1 MEDYGTE
8 LLVSSQHSAND
19 RGKIEVHELHTTL
32 EAGGVLVSMGT
43 TRALH
48 ARRRLALPWTLL
60 LGAGASYYHSKETHP
75 VKNDSDRN
83 CTAWEKGGDETKD
96 IPPPLNLP
104 WKGSRILQVHPENP
118 NRTELRPLVSDHPA
132 KPPGE
137 LPIELPT
144 CQSAWDTFTSKIG
157 IVKDS
162 FGSPNWPELITQ
174 YVAPAWTALLPATI
188 QTLQRELTMAKGS
201 LADEIWSE
209 AHDAELNPEI
219 TREARVRIGEDL
231 CREER
236 DFQWRRR
243 QTMIKSLASYLGLR
257 EKDIHPDDMPVIA
270 MCSSGGGLRA
280 LVAGAGSFLA
290 TKEAGLWDCTM
301 YTAGVSGSCWL
312 QAIYNSSLGGQD
324 FVKVVQH
331 LKTRLGI
338 HIAFPPEVLRQLTT
352 APTNKYLL
360 RGLVEKLKANPESEF
375 GLVDIYGLL
384 LTARLLVPTRQP
396 LDLHDRDLKLS
407 NQRVFTDNGAN
418 PLPIYTAVRHEIPPE
433 DTTAPDLSMKLIS
446 DGLKPETKQETWFEW
461 FEFTPYELFCEELTA
476 GIPMWAT
483 GRQFWEGRD
492 VPTSNDYAVPELR
505 ISVFMGIWGSAFC
518 ATLAHYYKEVRPAL
532 RGLAGFG
539 GIDAVLEGKS
549 DDLIRVHPFDPAPV
563 PNFALGLRDRL
574 PKTCP
579 ESIFRDKELRLMD
592 AGMSNNLPIYP
603 LLRPGRNVDMIVVFD
618 ASADVKEE
626 NWLSVVEGYARQR
639 GVKGWPIGSGWPK
652 PGSKPAE
659 TAKAIEEAAGSS
671 LEKSDENLSSAKKQ
685 SREPSNRGTGMD
697 MESREAVSSET
708 QDSTKPS
715 PDPEMTDL
723 GYCNVWLGTTQTQTS
738 TKEPPPSKRLFH
750 LPPQDDSD
758 SDFSLMHPDA
768 GIAVVYFPLLKNP
781 AATAVKQTAP
791 PPPPSSTAPAGS
803 SENTNPSPEPS
814 WAAGSIDP
822 ACNDFMSTWNFVYT
836 PEQVDGVVGLAKANF
851 VEGEDRVKRVVRG
864 IYERKKRARLQ
875 RMREGELESLRLFS

>member
-1 MEDYGTE
+1 
-8 LLVSSQHSAND
+8 
-19 RGKIEVHELHTTL
+19 
-32 EAGGVLVSMGT
+32 MGT
-43 TRALH
+43 ARALH
-48 ARRRLALPWTLL
+48 ARRRLPLTWIAL
-60 LGAGASYYHSKETHP
+60 LGAGASYYHSTETHP
-75 VKNDSDRN
+75 VKNDSDRH
-83 CTAWEKGGDETKD
+83 CGVWEKTDNKD
-96 IPPPLNLP
+96 IPPRSNQP
-104 WKGSRILQVHPENP
+104 WQSSRILQAVSPESSQLAK
-118 NRTELRPLVSDHPA
+118 LRPFAGDPPA

-137 LPIELPT
+137 LPIGLPT
-144 CQSAWDTFTSKIG
+144 SQSAWDTFISKIG

-162 FGSPNWPELITQ
+162 FGSPNWPELIKQ

-219 TREARVRIGEDL
+219 TREARVRIGEGL

-236 DFQWRRR
+236 NFQWRRR
-243 QTMIKSLASYLGLR
+243 QTMIKSLASYLDLP
-257 EKDIHPDDMPVIA
+257 EKDIHPDDIPVIA

-312 QAIYNSSLGGQD
+312 QTIYNSSLGGQD
-324 FVKVVQH
+324 FAKVVQH
-331 LKTRLGI
+331 VKTRLGI

-352 APTNKYLL
+352 IPTNKYLL
-360 RGLVEKLKANPESEF
+360 RGLVEKLKASPESDF

-384 LTARLLVPTRQP
+384 LTARLLVPTRRP

-433 DTTAPDLSMKLIS
+433 DTTTPDPSMKLIS
-446 DGLKPETKQETWFEW
+446 NEPKPETKQETWFEW
-461 FEFTPYELFCEELTA
+461 FEFTPYELFCEEFTA

-483 GRQFWEGRD
+483 GRQFWGGRD
-492 VPTSNDYAVPELR
+492 VPTSQDYAVPELR

-518 ATLAHYYKEVRPAL
+518 ATLAHYYKEVRPVL

-549 DDLIRVHPFDPAPV
+549 EDLIRVHPFDPASI
-563 PNFALGLRDRL
+563 PNFALGLRERL
-574 PKTCP
+574 PPTCP
-579 ESIFRDKELRLMD
+579 ESIFKDKELRLMD

-603 LLRPGRNVDMIVVFD
+603 LLRPGRNVDMIVIFD

-639 GVKGWPIGSGWPK
+639 GIKGWPIGSGWPK
-652 PGSKPAE
+652 PGTNPAE
-659 TAKAIEEAAGSS
+659 TAEVIDKAAGSS
-671 LEKSDENLSSAKKQ
+671 VQESSENLSAAKDQSLVPSSA
-685 SREPSNRGTGMD
+685 RNGNG
-697 MESREAVSSET
+697 MESGAAVPGET
-708 QDSTKPS
+708 RDSTKLS

-723 GYCNVWLGTTQTQTS
+723 GYCNVWLGTTQEQTS
-738 TKEPPPSKRLFH
+738 RKEPPPTKRLFH
-750 LPPQDDSD
+750 LSPQDDTE
-758 SDFSLMHPDA
+758 SDFSLMQPDA

-781 AATAVKQTAP
+781 AAPTVKQDAP
-791 PPPPSSTAPAGS
+791 IPPQSSPPPSTAQAS
-803 SENTNPSPEPS
+803 NSEDTNTFPEPPG
-814 WAAGSIDP
+814 AAESIDP
-822 ACNDFMSTWNFVYT
+822 ARSDFMSTWNFVYT
-836 PEQVDGVVGLAKANF
+836 PEQVDGVVELAKANF
-851 VEGEDRVKRVVRG
+851 AEGEDRVKRVVRG

-875 RMREGELESLRLFS
+875 KMWEGEQEGLRLFS